1 MSIEEESDSY
11 QIVDE
16 DKNLSDLGIEPDG
29 FADDSMLGEN
39 LTERMGELANFDTN
53 SNHEEKN
60 QTARIDSKYLMQPI
74 EEEKSFDFGIKKD
87 DLSDMFS

>member
-16 DKNLSDLGIEPDG
+16 DKKLSDLGIEPDG
-29 FADDSMLGEN
+29 IPDDDSLLGDN
-39 LTERMGELANFDTN
+39 LTLRMGELANFDTN

-74 EEEKSFDFGIKKD
+74 EEEKSFDVGN
-87 DLSDMFS
+87 